1 MRRSR
6 VQSAYRQA
14 ASSVS
19 FVLRPASFSSRLM
32 RVAAAET
39 PMKSAK
45 RGSRLREMRWAGAD
59 ILEDSSIT
67 GAGFEG
73 GGR

>member
-1 MRRSR
+1 
-6 VQSAYRQA
+6 
-14 ASSVS
+14 
-19 FVLRPASFSSRLM
+19 M